1 MMHLR
6 TTLLV
11 LFSAGLAFLVS
22 CRDQD
27 GDINI
32 FSIQDDLAFGAQVA
46 AEFEKDSS
54 IVVLDSAK
62 FAAQYAYLYG
72 IRNKILNSGQIVY
85 KDAFPWRLRIIRN
98 DSVLN
103 AFCTPGG
110 FIYFYTGIL
119 KYLESEDQL
128 AGVMGHEMAHA
139 DKRHSTDAMT
149 REFGLSVLFDIVF
162 GRDKGQLVRIVAGL
176 KQMQYSREAESEAD
190 DYSVSYLCPTSWD
203 AAGSAGFFEKLL
215 ATGSGTRVPEF
226 LSTHPSPEN
235 RVQRIKDR
243 KTTLGC
249 IGTDRNSAAYTTFK
263 NSLP

>member
-1 MMHLR
+1 MSFR
-6 TTLLV
+6 NVLL
-11 LFSAGLAFLVS
+11 LSAGALLTALVS
-22 CRDQD
+22 CRDKD

-32 FSIQDDLAFGAQVA
+32 FSIQDDLAFGAQVS
-46 AEFEKDSS
+46 AEFEKDSA

-62 FAAQYAYLYG
+62 YAAQYAYLYK
-72 IRNKILNSGQIVY
+72 IRNQILNSGQIVY
-85 KDAFPWRLRIIRN
+85 KSEFPWRVRIIRD

-110 FIYFYTGIL
+110 YIYFYTGIL

-162 GRDKGQLVRIVAGL
+162 GRNKGQLVRIVAGL
-176 KQMQYSREAESEAD
+176 KQLQYSREAESEAD
-190 DYSVSYLCPTSWD
+190 DYSVTYLCPSTLD
-203 AAGSAGFFEKLL
+203 AAGAAGFFEKLL
-215 ATGSGTRVPEF
+215 ATGSGSNVPQF

-249 IGTDRNSAAYTTFK
+249 TGTDKNTAAYTAFK
-263 NSLP
+263 NTLP